1 MYFCMLMHNHM
12 KVYILNDI
20 DKSTQV
26 NDLLHILAPTSPEV
40 SAQRLRELLSDE
52 SFTLLVAEDADGALA
67 GMLTLTC
74 CHTLAR
80 SKYWIEDVVVRPEF
94 RGQGIGRALV
104 EAAVGHVRKAGV
116 HASIYLTSNPS
127 RQAARALYR
136 SVGFE
141 DYDTGVFKMEI

>member
-1 MYFCMLMHNHM
+1 MYFCMFMTDNM

-20 DKSTQV
+20 DKGTQV
-26 NDLLHILAPTSPEV
+26 DDLLHILAPTSPEV
-40 SAQRLRELLSDE
+40 SEQRLLALLGDE
-52 SFTLLVAEDADGALA
+52 CFQLFVAEDADGVLA
-67 GMLTLTC
+67 GMLTLIC

-80 SKYWIEDVVVRPEF
+80 SKYWIEDVVVRPEY

-104 EAAVGHVRKAGV
+104 EAAVGYVRKAGK